1 MHVISVRGQVF
12 RAERHT
18 REKPECFCV
27 IQEKKGTKMAKI
39 RQGCKTKR
47 MYVMVLVMMT
57 LSMKFARVRKETDA
71 I

>member
-1 MHVISVRGQVF
+1 
-12 RAERHT
+12 
-18 REKPECFCV
+18 
-27 IQEKKGTKMAKI
+27 MAKI